1 MKYRL
6 PLRPLFDARCLLSF
20 AGIAALL
27 GPVAS
32 SSAQWP
38 QWGGPNRDFASK
50 TRGLAEVWPEEG
62 PPKLWHR
69 ELGEGYSSIV
79 VDDGRLYTM
88 YRVEEDE
95 FSIAL
100 DAKTGRTV
108 WEYKNASPFTEHMTL
123 NGPGPHATPLVAG
136 DRLYTIGT
144 NAVLHC
150 FDKKSGAV
158 LWKHDLINEFGAP
171 AHEYGYPCSPIAY
184 KNTVIVLAGGPQP
197 ADGGAAPNA
206 GLQALIAFDQASG
219 NVIWKGQDLPVEYSS
234 PILIHFGGKDQLI
247 LATSQGLTGVDPN
260 DGARLWHHAWFTGM
274 PQITTPVWNGGDLI
288 FASAAHDSGSR
299 AIRLNDKEGTTVPE
313 ELWYSRKLRIL
324 HGNAVLINDH
334 VYGTTGDVGTV
345 ALVVCMNLRTGQRAW
360 FSRGFDRATCVY
372 GDGKLILLDGK
383 GQLALATVTPEG
395 LTVHSKCQMTAEAY
409 SWTPPTL
416 AGTTLYLRDRHH
428 IMALDVGAKDAVKES

>member
-1 MKYRL
+1 MKCH
-6 PLRPLFDARCLLSF
+6 PLFRALFDRRCLSSC
-20 AGIAALL
+20 AGMAALL
-27 GPVAS
+27 AAGALSP
-32 SSAQWP
+32 AQWP
-38 QWGGPNRDFASK
+38 QWGGPNRDFAIE
-50 TRGLAEVWPEEG
+50 TRGLADSWPEEG
-62 PPKLWHR
+62 PPRLWYR
-69 ELGEGYSSIV
+69 PLGEGYSSII
-79 VDDGRLYTM
+79 VDDGCLYTM
-88 YRVEEDE
+88 YRIDENE

-100 DAKTGRTV
+100 DAETGETI
-108 WEYKNASPFTEHMTL
+108 WEHKNPSPFTEHMTL

-136 DRLYTIGT
+136 ARLYTIGT

-150 FDKKSGAV
+150 FDKNRGDV
-158 LWKHDLINEFGAP
+158 LWKHDLIADFGAP

-184 KNTVIVLAGGPQP
+184 RSMVIVLVGGPQP
-197 ADGGAAPNA
+197 TDGETAPSA
-206 GLQALIAFDQASG
+206 GPQALIAFDQASG

-234 PILIHFGGKDQLI
+234 PILIRFGGKEQLV

-274 PQITTPVWNGGDLI
+274 PQIITPVWNGRDII

-299 AIRLNDKEGTTVPE
+299 AIRLADKDGTTMPE

-324 HGNAVLINDH
+324 HGNAVLIDDH
-334 VYGTTGDVGTV
+334 VYATTGDVGTV
-345 ALVVCMNLRTGQRAW
+345 ALVVCMDLRTGQRAW

-372 GDGKLILLDGK
+372 GDGKLIILDGK
-383 GQLALATVTPEG
+383 GQLALASVTPEG

-428 IMALDVGAKDAVKES
+428 IMALDVGTQNAVKGS